1 MTVANHFDQN
11 DVNKIIDGAS
21 KAGINK
27 SDLEAAKKGDINN
40 IMKKLKP
47 EDAQKLQEVM
57 NNKAMQEKLL
67 SSPQVKEIM
76 KKFLDK
82 K

>member
-1 MTVANHFDQN
+1 MTNGFDANDI
-11 DVNKIIDGAS
+11 NKIIDGAS
-21 KAGINK
+21 KAGISK
-27 SDLEAAKKGDINN
+27 SDLDSAKKGNLDN

-47 EDAQKLQEVM
+47 DDAEKLQSVL
-57 NNKAMQEKLL
+57 NDKAMQEKLL
-67 SSPQVKEIM
+67 NSPQIQSIV